1 MFNDFKLT
9 DRDRPAYIQVKDY
22 LKRLILRGAL
32 QENQKLPSTRE
43 MSTLLSVSRNTV
55 IAAYTD
61 LEEERLLYAVPGKG
75 SYVAAVQSSVTDE
88 ELSWQTNWDSR
99 INSYARKAVELDRM
113 KHGIRAG
120 RGFISFTSI
129 APDEELFDLENVR
142 RAFMDR
148 MAIEGNVLLNYGYA
162 KGYKPLIEYL
172 KRYMEQKGVD
182 LEGKDLLITSGF
194 TEGFDIVLSALGRT
208 HGTVL
213 CENPTHHTAIKN
225 LKLNGFEIT
234 GIEMEDD
241 GLNLQQLKQ
250 ALSERA
256 YDCAYLVPSYHNPTG
271 IVTSPARRIAV
282 MKLLAEHQI
291 PVIEDGFNEELRYSS
306 SHALPLMSL
315 AGQGNGVIYL
325 GSFSKVLF
333 PGMRVGWVLAD
344 RELVS
349 YLESIKRA
357 RNIHTST
364 LDQSVLY
371 QYLHNGHLDKYLKK
385 ARSIYKRKF
394 EWTRKCCEQ
403 FIPFAKVSG
412 DGGLHLFLKFNPDFD
427 THLLLEACS
436 EQGVVFT
443 PGDMF
448 YTDERGRNTMRI
460 GFSRVSENDIER
472 GLRIIGRTA
481 AELLGKRL

>member
-1 MFNDFKLT
+1 
-9 DRDRPAYIQVKDY
+9 
-22 LKRLILRGAL
+22 
-32 QENQKLPSTRE
+32 
-43 MSTLLSVSRNTV
+43 
-55 IAAYTD
+55 
-61 LEEERLLYAVPGKG
+61 
-75 SYVAAVQSSVTDE
+75 
-88 ELSWQTNWDSR
+88 
-99 INSYARKAVELDRM
+99 
-113 KHGIRAG
+113 
-120 RGFISFTSI
+120 
-129 APDEELFDLENVR
+129 
-142 RAFMDR
+142 
-148 MAIEGNVLLNYGYA
+148 
-162 KGYKPLIEYL
+162 
-172 KRYMEQKGVD
+172 
-182 LEGKDLLITSGF
+182 
-194 TEGFDIVLSALGRT
+194 
-208 HGTVL
+208 
-213 CENPTHHTAIKN
+213 
-225 LKLNGFEIT
+225 
-234 GIEMEDD
+234 
-241 GLNLQQLKQ
+241 
-250 ALSERA
+250 
-256 YDCAYLVPSYHNPTG
+256 
-271 IVTSPARRIAV
+271 

-344 RELVS
+344 RKLVS

-364 LDQSVLY
+364 LDQSLLY

-448 YTDERGRNTMRI
+448 YTDGGGRNTMRI